1 MQAARHAHA
10 VAAAARPASYTVRP
24 GDSLSAIAG
33 HLFGDPGKWPYLY
46 DANLRAVGDNPDRI
60 PVGLVLAA
68 RLGSHAAYGTAA
80 RTAHGAPSYTVR
92 RGDSMASISAAKFGS
107 MDKWP
112 YLYAANMRAVGGN
125 PSALEVGTVLSLHLA
140 SRPAYGT
147 VTAVSA
153 GGYQARHARVSY
165 RGSSSRRHHYRSY
178 SSSGGTYHG
187 SGSMERCIIRAESG
201 GNSQVM
207 NSSGHYGLYQ
217 FSEQTW
223 VGSGG
228 SAGSFG
234 HASVSEQQR
243 VFHNAVAARGYSD
256 WTPYDGC

>member
-33 HLFGDPGKWPYLY
+33 HLFGNPAKWPYLY
-46 DANLRAVGDNPDRI
+46 DANLRVVGDNPDRI
-60 PVGLVLAA
+60 VPGMVLAA

-80 RTAHGAPSYTVR
+80 RTARGAPSYTVR
-92 RGDSMASISAAKFGS
+92 RGDSLASISARKFGS
-107 MDKWP
+107 MDRWP
-112 YLYAANMRAVGGN
+112 YLYAANRHAVGGN

-147 VTAVSA
+147 VTAVSS
-153 GGYQARHARVSY
+153 GGYQARHARVHY
-165 RGSSSRRHHYRSY
+165 RGSPARRHHYRSY
-178 SSSGGTYHG
+178 SSSGTYHG
-187 SGSMERCIIRAESG
+187 SGSMEHCIIAAESG
-201 GNSQVM
+201 GDSQVM

-217 FSEQTW
+217 FSASTW
-223 VGSGG
+223 QAHGG
-228 SAGSFG
+228 SAATFG
-234 HASVSEQQR
+234 HASVGEQRR
-243 VFHNAVAARGYSD
+243 VFQNTVAVNGYRD